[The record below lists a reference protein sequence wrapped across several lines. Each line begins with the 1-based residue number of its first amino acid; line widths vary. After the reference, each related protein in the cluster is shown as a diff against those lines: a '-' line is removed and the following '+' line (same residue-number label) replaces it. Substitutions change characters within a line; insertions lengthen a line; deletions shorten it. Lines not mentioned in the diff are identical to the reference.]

1 MGFWSIVLSV
11 LTFIGIA
18 ILDWL
23 KIFIYPFTHP
33 QLLWIII
40 PIWLAWF
47 FAEFFQEKRGTS
59 FGNAISN
66 GIVPV
71 YVSIDWI
78 RYLTN
83 NIIQNE
89 LAFTWNIFFKYFI
102 CAVAITYGLV
112 IIILGIRGKEF
123 IKKYVGRIREVTYF
137 LLMFTPIIYGVIDLN
152 LRFIILIIVF
162 FPIFYFLIEL
172 IDRYAP
178 DPLAVTKDLNKDS
191 DSSDSFNDNNFNDN
205 SFDNFSNNNDPFNN
219 HRNF

>member
-1 MGFWSIVLSV
+1 MSFWNIVLSV
-11 LTFIGIA
+11 ITFIGIA

-23 KIFIYPFTHP
+23 KIFVYPFTHP

-47 FAEFFQEKRGTS
+47 FAEFFQEKRGTT

-83 NIIQNE
+83 NIIQND
-89 LAFTWNIFFKYFI
+89 LTFTWNVFFKYFI
-102 CAVAITYGLV
+102 CAVAIIYGLT
-112 IIILGIRGKEF
+112 IIILGIRGKDF

-137 LLMFTPIIYGVIDLN
+137 LLMFTPIIYGVVDLN
-152 LRFIILIIVF
+152 LRYIILIIIF
-162 FPIFYFLIEL
+162 FPIFYYLIEL
-172 IDRYAP
+172 IDIYTP

-191 DSSDSFNDNNFNDN
+191 DN
-205 SFDNFSNNNDPFNN
+205 SNNNNSYNQPFNN
-219 HRNF
+219 ENEF